1 MSSCYRTNDN
11 KYSNAPPRMAD
22 GRHFTDYRPNCFLN
36 NRIQVEN
43 KIPNSYDMRLFL
55 TRNAEK
61 LMDLN
66 KKHSYVLNGN
76 FECKQPYNQGT
87 MYPEESKV
95 RCNSHTCNVTHN
107 YDNGVGL
114 GRSYADGELPECLRS
129 FNSPAM
135 KLNNNQCAPPSH
147 VVATNDAAAAAVN
160 NAAINNAANNFN
172 NLGING
178 MDLNDNSYDVVDE
191 EQS

>member
-1 MSSCYRTNDN
+1 
-11 KYSNAPPRMAD
+11 MAD

-43 KIPNSYDMRLFL
+43 QVPNSYDMRLFL
-55 TRNAEK
+55 TRNAKK

-76 FECKQPYNQGT
+76 FECKKPYNQGT

-107 YDNGVGL
+107 YDNGVGM

-129 FNSPAM
+129 FNSPPM
-135 KLNNNQCAPPSH
+135 KLNNNQCAPQSQ
-147 VVATNDAAAAAVN
+147 ALSNAAGAAAAA
-160 NAAINNAANNFN
+160 AAAAASNNFN

-178 MDLNDNSYDVVDE
+178 MDLEDTSYDVVDE